1 MANPLKQVDVLI
13 LHCPDARV
21 PLKETL
27 AGVNALHQQ
36 GLFKR
41 FGLSNHT
48 AVEIEEVIKTCNE
61 NSFVLPSV
69 FEGSYSAVARLA
81 EDEILPLLRKN
92 NIAFYAY
99 SPIAGGFL
107 AKTSQQFRDQSFEGR
122 WDRNCFLGQVYQ
134 HLYNRPS
141 SLEALDKWHDI
152 AKAEGISAVEMA

>member
-1 MANPLKQVDVLI
+1 MPVE
-13 LHCPDARV
+13 
-21 PLKETL
+21 ETL
-27 AGVNALHQQ
+27 AGVNALHQE

-48 AVEIEEVIKTCNE
+48 ATQIQEVLQICKE
-61 NSFVLPSV
+61 KSFVLPSV

-81 EDEILPLLRKN
+81 EDDILPLLRKN

-122 WDRNCFLGQVYQ
+122 WEKSKFLGLVYQ

-141 SLEALDKWHDI
+141 SLNVLDKWHEI
-152 AKAEGISAVEMA
+152 AKAEGISAVELA